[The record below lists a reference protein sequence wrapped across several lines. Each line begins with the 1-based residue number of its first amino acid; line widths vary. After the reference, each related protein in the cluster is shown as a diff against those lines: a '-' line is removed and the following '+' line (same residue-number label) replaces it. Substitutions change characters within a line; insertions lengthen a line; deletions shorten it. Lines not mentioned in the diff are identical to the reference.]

1 MPVDNNQ
8 HQSVDC
14 YWKIDDQSITVVT
27 LAQSKKFPVGNL
39 HTNKKWF
46 FFFIKNQIYMQKKEK
61 GKEKKKEERKKEKSW
76 SRREL
81 NLSGN
86 L

>member
-39 HTNKKWF
+39 HTNKKWGF
-46 FFFIKNQIYMQKKEK
+46 FHKKSKIYAKERK
-61 GKEKKKEERKKEKSW
+61 RGRKRERRKEKKKKVGLGE
-76 SRREL
+76 
-81 NLSGN
+81 N
-86 L
+86 

>member
-39 HTNKKWF
+39 HTNKKC

-61 GKEKKKEERKKEKSW
+61 GKEKRKEERKKEKSW